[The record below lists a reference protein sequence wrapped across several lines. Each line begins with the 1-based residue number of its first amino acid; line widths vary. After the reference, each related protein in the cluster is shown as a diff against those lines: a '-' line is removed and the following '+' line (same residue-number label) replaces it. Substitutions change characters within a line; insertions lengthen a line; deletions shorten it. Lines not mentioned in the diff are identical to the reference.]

1 MQVKTVAIVTGASRG
16 LGQALAMGLVQDG
29 NHVITIARGQ
39 NRILAERATEAG
51 ATLRQLQADLSD
63 PAGVAQAAQALT
75 GAIPQGAQ
83 RYLLINN
90 AGTVDPVNQANDLID
105 PLAITAAFTL
115 NVTSVMVLTAA
126 FLRAAGP
133 SADRRI
139 LNISSGAGRSPTA
152 GWGVYCATKA
162 ALDMY
167 GQVLAAEDHGA
178 RLVSLAPGVL
188 DTQMQQNIRGSQPAD
203 FPAVQRFVQLHEHGQ
218 LASPATVANRILQ
231 YIDRDDFGA
240 TVLDDIR
247 TASPN

>member
-1 MQVKTVAIVTGASRG
+1 MQVTTVAIITGASRG
-16 LGQALAMGLVQDG
+16 LGHALAMGLLQDG
-29 NHVITIARGQ
+29 HHVVTIARSQ
-39 NRILAERATEAG
+39 NIELAERATQTG
-51 ATLRQLQADLSD
+51 ASLIQLPADLSD
-63 PAGVAQAAQALT
+63 PAGVTHAAQALA

-83 RYLLINN
+83 RYVLINN
-90 AGTVDPVNQANDLID
+90 AGTVDPVNQANELDD

-126 FLRAAGP
+126 FLQATDR

-167 GQVLAAEDHGA
+167 GQVLAIEKHGA
-178 RLVSLAPGVL
+178 RLASLAPGVV
-188 DTQMQQNIRGSQPAD
+188 DTQMQQHIRSSQPGN
-203 FPAVQRFVQLHEHGQ
+203 FPAVDRFVQLHEQGQ
-218 LASPATVANRILQ
+218 LASPASVADKILH

-240 TVLDDIR
+240 TVLADIR
-247 TASPN
+247 TSSTN